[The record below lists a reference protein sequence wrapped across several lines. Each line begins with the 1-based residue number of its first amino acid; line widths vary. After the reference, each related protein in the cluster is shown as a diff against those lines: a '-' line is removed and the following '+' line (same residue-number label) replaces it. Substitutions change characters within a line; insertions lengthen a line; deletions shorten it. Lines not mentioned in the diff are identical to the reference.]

1 MARNTK
7 GGMPSI
13 VHASCD
19 GSYTLSIQDSQCQGA
34 FVVLTG
40 TADAIPFPGNIAV
53 NSAGVN
59 AMTLNQP
66 VAGPQPTG
74 DDGKSIFVLAQ
85 NAAIHTITTAA
96 NGIIGSKHLA
106 TWTAAIGNCIELRAY
121 GGVWVPVMST
131 GVAVT

>member
-7 GGMPSI
+7 GGQQVV

-19 GSYTLSIQDSQCQGA
+19 GDYTRDLSDATCQGS

-40 TADAIPFPGNIAV
+40 TADAVPFPGNVAV

-59 AMTLNQP
+59 AMTLVAP
-66 VAGPQPTG
+66 VAGQQPQG
-74 DDGKSIFVLAQ
+74 DDGKSVFIVAINSAAHTVTCPT
-85 NAAIHTITTAA
+85 NA
-96 NGIIGSKHLA
+96 IINSKFKA

-121 GGVWVPVMST
+121 NGVWVPVMST
-131 GVAVT
+131 GVTIS